1 MNFIN
6 KNVVFLYLILT
17 IQKFKLK
24 LKINIFLKIL
34 SITFIVEFSTIKF
47 IVEFSTINP
56 DFEKTEDKGQSIR
69 RKRLT
74 L

>member
-24 LKINIFLKIL
+24 LKINLFLKIL
-34 SITFIVEFSTIKF
+34 SIKF

-69 RKRLT
+69 RERFT